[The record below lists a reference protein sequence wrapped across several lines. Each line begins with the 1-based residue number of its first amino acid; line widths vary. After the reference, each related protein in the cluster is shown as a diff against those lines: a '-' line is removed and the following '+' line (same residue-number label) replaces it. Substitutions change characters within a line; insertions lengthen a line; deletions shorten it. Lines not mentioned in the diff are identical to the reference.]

1 MPAAAGLACV
11 GAVINFVRHRPWAR
25 LVFAAISFLSV
36 SGLLALFQAMAA

>member
-1 MPAAAGLACV
+1 
-11 GAVINFVRHRPWAR
+11 VINFVRHRPWAR